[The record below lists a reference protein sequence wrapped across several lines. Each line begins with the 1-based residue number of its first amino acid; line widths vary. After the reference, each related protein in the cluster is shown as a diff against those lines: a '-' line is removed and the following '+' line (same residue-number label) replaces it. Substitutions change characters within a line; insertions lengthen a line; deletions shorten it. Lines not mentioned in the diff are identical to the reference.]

1 MVRSLMLNIVLSAKR
16 LSITFREEGLVMSE
30 TVFTEVRYDL
40 NSLVKYIELGEI
52 GLPDIQR
59 PFIWKNAKVR
69 DLFDSMYKGFPIGYL
84 LFWQNALTDDSRAIG
99 VESKQKVPR
108 LLIIDGQQRLTS
120 LYAVL
125 KNIPVI
131 REGYDAEKIKIA
143 FNPVLEK
150 FEVADAAIQR
160 DKAYISDIS
169 SIWSNDTDIFDL
181 VDNYLV
187 NLQASREVA
196 EEEKKQIRKTISK
209 LQNLLSFP
217 FTALELSAG
226 ITEEQVAN
234 VFVRINSMGTPLN
247 QADFILTLMSVFWDD
262 GRTQLESFCR
272 EARRPGVG
280 LSSPYNHFIHPDPDQ
295 LLRVCV
301 GLGFKR
307 ARLQYVYS
315 ILRGKDLDTEQ
326 FSEERRVEQFD
337 ILKRAQDRVLYL
349 QYWHDFMKAI
359 RQAGFCSMKMIS
371 SQNNLLFSYIIYL
384 IGRTEF
390 HVEEF
395 TLRRVIA
402 RWFFM
407 SSLTGRFTGSP
418 ESAMEFD
425 LARFRD
431 VKDADTFVKILD
443 RICDTSLTDDFWSI
457 SLPNELSTSSPR
469 SPSLFAYQAA
479 LVLLNANALF
489 SQLRVSDLFDPSVQA
504 NRASIEKHHLFP
516 RSYLKSRGISSIRDT
531 NQIANFA
538 LVEWG
543 DNAEISNKAPA
554 EYVPVLT
561 QRFNQLQLKNM
572 YFWHALP
579 DGWES
584 LEYNEFLV
592 RRRVMIAKVIKEG
605 FQYLSSE
612 ASPEIET
619 IVPLSIEELAL
630 TGETT
635 EVEFKSTL
643 RVNLHTGQKDP
654 RMELA
659 CIKTIA
665 GFINTKGGTLIVGVT
680 NDGISLGLGSDQ
692 FASEDKMALHL
703 ANLINEK
710 IGPQHMINIH
720 PRFDDHN
727 GKRVL
732 LVECWASKIP
742 VFVKEEN
749 DVRFYIRTGTSTTE
763 LNPSQT
769 HDFIKQRFEK

>member
-1 MVRSLMLNIVLSAKR
+1 
-16 LSITFREEGLVMSE
+16 MSE
-30 TVFTEVRYDL
+30 TVFKEVRYDL
-40 NSLVKYIELGEI
+40 DSLIKFIELGEI

-59 PFIWKNAKVR
+59 PFVWKNAKVR

-84 LFWQNALTDDSRAIG
+84 LFWQNGLTDDSRTIG
-99 VESKQKVPR
+99 MDSKQKVPR
-108 LLIIDGQQRLTS
+108 LLIVDGQQRLTS
-120 LYAVL
+120 LYAVV
-125 KNIPVI
+125 KDIPVI
-131 REGYDAEKIKIA
+131 REGYAPERIKIA
-143 FNPVLEK
+143 FNPLLEK

-169 SIWSNDTDIFDL
+169 RLWSKDTDLFEV
-181 VDNYLV
+181 VDKYLES
-187 NLQASREVA
+187 LQSSRELN
-196 EEEKKQIRKTISK
+196 EEEKRHIRQTISK

-247 QADFILTLMSVFWDD
+247 QADFILTLMSVFWDE
-262 GRTQLESFCR
+262 GRAQLESFCR
-272 EARRPGVG
+272 DARKPSVG
-280 LSSPYNHFIHPDPDQ
+280 FPSPFNHFIHPDPDQ

-326 FSEERRVEQFD
+326 FSEERRVEQFGV
-337 ILKRAQDRVLYL
+337 LKQAQERVLNL

-371 SQNNLLFSYIIYL
+371 SQNNLLFSYILYL

-390 HVEEF
+390 KVEEF
-395 TLRRVIA
+395 ALRRVIA

-431 VKDADTFVKILD
+431 VKDAGTFVGILD
-443 RICDTSLTDDFWSI
+443 RICDLSLTDDFWNI
-457 SLPNELSTSSPR
+457 TLPNELSTSSPR
-469 SPSLFAYQAA
+469 SPSLFAYYAA
-479 LVLLNANALF
+479 LVLLDATALF
-489 SQLRVSDLFDPSVQA
+489 SKLEVSDLFDPSVQA
-504 NRASIEKHHLFP
+504 NRSSVEKHHLFP
-516 RSYLKSRGISSIRDT
+516 KGYLKAQGISGLRDT

-543 DNAEISNKAPA
+543 DNTEISKKPPA
-554 EYVPVLT
+554 EYVPVLSG
-561 QRFNQLQLKNM
+561 RFNQSQLKNM

-579 DGWES
+579 DNWQS
-584 LEYNEFLV
+584 LEYKDFLIQ
-592 RRRVMIAKVIKEG
+592 RREMIAKVISEA
-605 FQYLSSE
+605 FQVLSSKGE
-612 ASPEIET
+612 PQIEID
-619 IVPLSIEELAL
+619 VPVSIEDLVL

-635 EVEFKSTL
+635 EVEFKATL
-643 RVNLHTGQKDP
+643 RMNLHTGQKDP

-665 GFINTKGGTLIVGVT
+665 GFLNTKGGTLVVGVT
-680 NDGISLGLGSDQ
+680 DEGIPLGLESDQ
-692 FASEDKMALHL
+692 FASEDKMSLHL

-710 IGPQHMINIH
+710 IGPQYMIYVH
-720 PRFDDHN
+720 PRFEDYKEKHI
-727 GKRVL
+727 L
-732 LVECWASKIP
+732 WVECWPSKTP
-742 VFVKEEN
+742 VFVKEGN
-749 DVRFYIRTGTSTTE
+749 DVKFYIRTGTSTTE
-763 LNPSQT
+763 LNSSQT
-769 HDFIKQRFEK
+769 HDFIKQKFER